1 MKLTLQIETIVSSTN
16 VAQGDD
22 EDAVEKK
29 KIETPAVEERHLRL
43 ALMNMRPSVSAA
55 ERARF
60 GRIYHSFVA
69 DRDGN
74 LPNGESGRD
83 TGTRTSLQ

>member
-1 MKLTLQIETIVSSTN
+1 V
-16 VAQGDD
+16 QGDAD
-22 EDAVEKK
+22 EVVEKK
-29 KIETPAVEERHLRL
+29 KVETPAIEERHLRL
-43 ALMNMRPSVSAA
+43 ALMNMRPSVSAQ

-60 GRIYHSFVA
+60 GRIYHAFVA

-74 LPNGESGRD
+74 LPNGEGTRD